1 MKTTSLA
8 SLFVMALVSG
18 CGHFANTEKDFL
30 CGAET
35 GQPCRSMAD
44 VDGASLLGAGSVAE
58 NPTDT
63 NNKQITEEPLS
74 AGGKMTV
81 SRAVTVGA
89 ASYES
94 GRYRIPEKIGRFWV
108 APYLGADHI
117 LYEGTNVHFVIQ
129 QASWG
134 SR

>member
-74 AGGKMTV
+74 AGGKMTIV
-81 SRAVTVGA
+81 FPKKLAG
-89 ASYES
+89 
-94 GRYRIPEKIGRFWV
+94 F
-108 APYLGADHI
+108 
-117 LYEGTNVHFVIQ
+117 
-129 QASWG
+129 G
-134 SR
+134 SPLISAQIISFTRVQMSIS